1 VATELA
7 NSSVQPK
14 QPTRSYSLG
23 VQLIFG
29 LTLVAIVVALG
40 ASLILRHIERDYL
53 ITAMKMENQKKFEL
67 LLSSSLDDIISEDLP
82 RLETTMSQVIKRDP
96 DFHSARIS
104 NEDGTVLYSWR
115 AGPRR
120 VAHSFWPFYESNG
133 DTLQRFTRDVTFAG
147 EVFGQ
152 VTVEWD
158 GSRTEIAVNKH
169 AYIIAF
175 AVVLI
180 CLVLAL
186 FGYLMIRM
194 LAVQPIDRIAGRVL
208 KFKEGTYGGQ
218 VSLPA
223 FASAE
228 LRHLHDSVE
237 ALGEFLVLRGQ
248 REAELQQAKEAAE
261 AANQAKSAFLAVMS
275 HELRTPLNAIN
286 GFSEVIQN
294 EIHGPL
300 GDPRY
305 KDYVHQINDS
315 GEHLLS
321 LINDILDVSKIEGG
335 VTDLEAEE
343 FDLGKAVGA
352 VLKLLLDPVRFEN
365 IDVVTDIE
373 PDLPLIRADKRKLRQ
388 VLLNLISNALKFTP
402 DGGRVVIS
410 ANLNAQ
416 GGAVVKIADNGIGI
430 AEEHMDLVLQPFGQ
444 VENAFARSH
453 DGTGLGL
460 TLAKS
465 LIDLHGGEFTIS
477 SELGVGTTV
486 SFSLP
491 AHMTAKPSTLAPV
504 PGSAVA
510 RKVG

>member
-1 VATELA
+1 MATELA
-7 NSSVQPK
+7 SSSAQPK
-14 QPTRSYSLG
+14 PPARSYSLG
-23 VQLIFG
+23 AQLIFG
-29 LTLVAIVVALG
+29 LTLVAIVVALA
-40 ASLILRHIERDYL
+40 ASLILRHIERGYL
-53 ITAMKMENQKKFEL
+53 TSFMAMENQKKFEL

-82 RLETTMSQVIKRDP
+82 RLETTMSQIIERDP
-96 DFHSARIS
+96 DFHSARIA
-104 NEDGTVLYSWR
+104 NEDGTVLYSWQRPTR

-120 VAHSFWPFYESNG
+120 FWLLFESNS
-133 DTLQRFTRDVTFAG
+133 DSLQRFARDVTFAG

-152 VTVEWD
+152 VAVVWD
-158 GSRTEIAVNKH
+158 GSRTDAEVDKH

-175 AVVLI
+175 AVVVI
-180 CLVLAL
+180 CLLLAV
-186 FGYLMIRM
+186 FGYLMVSM
-194 LAVQPIDRIAGRVL
+194 LAVQPVNRIARRVQR
-208 KFKEGTYGGQ
+208 FKEGAYDGQ
-218 VSLPA
+218 LDLPV
-223 FASAE
+223 FASSE
-228 LRHLHDSVE
+228 LRHLHGSVE
-237 ALGEFLVLRGQ
+237 ALGEFLILREQ

-300 GDPRY
+300 GDTRY
-305 KDYVHQINDS
+305 KDYVLQINDS
-315 GEHLLS
+315 GEHLLG

-335 VTDLEAEE
+335 ITDLEAEE
-343 FDLGKAVGA
+343 FDLGEAVSA

-365 IDVVTDIE
+365 FEVVTEIE
-373 PDLPLIRADKRKLRQ
+373 PHLPPIRADRRKLRQ
-388 VLLNLISNALKFTP
+388 VLLNLVSNALKFTP

-444 VENAFARSH
+444 VESAFARAH

-465 LIDLHGGEFTIS
+465 LIELHGGEFTFT

-491 AHMTAKPSTLAPV
+491 AHMTAKPPAAAALPDGT
-504 PGSAVA
+504 VA
-510 RKVG
+510 RKAG